1 MKEDKI
7 TKRIK
12 ELQSDTRFT
21 FKLTEDIIDSI
32 YRIAVEDWSNEFK
45 EKLDKVYK
53 KDPDK
58 EYKKEDIKI
67 EVDKI
72 VSSGKEM
79 NKRFGTKGA
88 TIDYE
93 KLQQHI
99 FKAKQEAYRDVLN
112 YINKKNDLMDV
123 YVYVKEMAKKTQY
136 DEIKII

>member
-21 FKLTEDIIDSI
+21 FKLTEDIIASI
-32 YRIAVEDWSNEFK
+32 YRIAVEDCTL
-45 EKLDKVYK
+45 EKKDPDKVYK
-53 KDPDK
+53 K
-58 EYKKEDIKI
+58 EDVKI

-72 VSSGKEM
+72 VNSGKEM
-79 NKRFGTKGA
+79 NKRFGTKSA

>member
-21 FKLTEDIIDSI
+21 FKLTEDIIASI
-32 YRIAVEDWSNEFK
+32 YRIAVEDCALE
-45 EKLDKVYK
+45 K

-58 EYKKEDIKI
+58 IYKKEDVKR

-79 NKRFGTKGA
+79 NKRFGTKSA

-93 KLQQHI
+93 ELQQHI

-123 YVYVKEMAKKTQY
+123 YVYVKEMAKKAQY

>member
-21 FKLTEDIIDSI
+21 FKLTDDIIASI
-32 YRIAVEDWSNEFK
+32 YRIAVEDCAL
-45 EKLDKVYK
+45 EKKDPDKVYK
-53 KDPDK
+53 K
-58 EYKKEDIKI
+58 EDVKR

-79 NKRFGTKGA
+79 NKRFGTKSA

-93 KLQQHI
+93 ELQQHI
-99 FKAKQEAYRDVLN
+99 FKAKQEAYKDVLN

-123 YVYVKEMAKKTQY
+123 YVYVKEMAKKVPY

>member
-21 FKLTEDIIDSI
+21 FKLTEDIIASI
-32 YRIAVEDWSNEFK
+32 YRIAVEDCAL
-45 EKLDKVYK
+45 EKKDPDKVYK
-53 KDPDK
+53 K
-58 EYKKEDIKI
+58 EDVKR

-79 NKRFGTKGA
+79 NKRFGTKSA

-93 KLQQHI
+93 ELQQHI
-99 FKAKQEAYRDVLN
+99 FKAKQEAYKDVLN

>member
-21 FKLTEDIIDSI
+21 FKLTEDIIASI
-32 YRIAVEDWSNEFK
+32 YRIAVEDCVLEKKDSDK
-45 EKLDKVYK
+45 EYK

-58 EYKKEDIKI
+58 IYKKEDVKK

-72 VSSGKEM
+72 VNSGKEM
-79 NKRFGTKGA
+79 NKRFGTKSA

-93 KLQQHI
+93 ELQQHI
-99 FKAKQEAYRDVLN
+99 FKAKQEAYRDILN

-123 YVYVKEMAKKTQY
+123 YIYVKEMAKKVPY
-136 DEIKII
+136 EEIKII

>member
-21 FKLTEDIIDSI
+21 FKLTEDIIASI
-32 YRIAVEDWSNEFK
+32 YRIAVEDCAL
-45 EKLDKVYK
+45 EKKDPDKVYK
-53 KDPDK
+53 K
-58 EYKKEDIKI
+58 EDVKR

-79 NKRFGTKGA
+79 NKRFGTKSA

-93 KLQQHI
+93 ELQQHI

-123 YVYVKEMAKKTQY
+123 YVYVKEMAKKVPY
-136 DEIKII
+136 EEIKII

>member
-21 FKLTEDIIDSI
+21 FKLTEDIIASI
-32 YRIAVEDWSNEFK
+32 YRIAVEDCAL
-45 EKLDKVYK
+45 EKKDPDKVYK
-53 KDPDK
+53 K
-58 EYKKEDIKI
+58 EDVKR

-79 NKRFGTKGA
+79 NKRFGTKSA

-93 KLQQHI
+93 ELQQHI
-99 FKAKQEAYRDVLN
+99 FKAKQEAYKDVLN

-123 YVYVKEMAKKTQY
+123 YVYVKEMAKKVPY

>member
-21 FKLTEDIIDSI
+21 FKLTEDIIASI
-32 YRIAVEDWSNEFK
+32 YRIAVEDCAL
-45 EKLDKVYK
+45 EKKDPDKVYK
-53 KDPDK
+53 K
-58 EYKKEDIKI
+58 EDVKR

-79 NKRFGTKGA
+79 NKRFGTKSA

-93 KLQQHI
+93 ELQQHI

-123 YVYVKEMAKKTQY
+123 YVYVKEMAKKVQY

>member
-21 FKLTEDIIDSI
+21 FKLTEDIIASI
-32 YRIAVEDWSNEFK
+32 YRIAVEDCAL
-45 EKLDKVYK
+45 EKKDPDKVYK
-53 KDPDK
+53 K
-58 EYKKEDIKI
+58 EDVKR

-79 NKRFGTKGA
+79 NKRFCTKSA

-93 KLQQHI
+93 ELQQHI
-99 FKAKQEAYRDVLN
+99 FKAKQEAYKDVLN

-123 YVYVKEMAKKTQY
+123 YVYVKEMAKKVPY

>member
-32 YRIAVEDWSNEFK
+32 YRIAVEDCAI
-45 EKLDKVYK
+45 EKKDPDKVYK
-53 KDPDK
+53 K
-58 EYKKEDIKI
+58 EDVKR

-79 NKRFGTKGA
+79 NKRFGTKSA

-93 KLQQHI
+93 ELQQHI
-99 FKAKQEAYRDVLN
+99 FKAKQEAYKDVLN